1 MTGRE
6 RALSRRS
13 MLIVPCVAVAASLPV
28 LAHDEQGQAIGFL
41 AGLAHPISGLDHVLA
56 MIAVGVWGAQLGMPA
71 LWILPVI
78 FPMVMALGGMLALLG
93 VAIPGVE
100 IGIAASA
107 LLLGAMVLLEARPPL
122 GVAAAM
128 VGVFAVFHGHAHG
141 TELPA
146 GASGLLYSIGFVVA
160 TGCLHGA
167 GIAIGTLHRFARG
180 RLALRAAGALVAIAG
195 FWFLYRGLR

>member
-28 LAHDEQGQAIGFL
+28 LAHDDQGQAIGFV

-56 MIAVGVWGAQLGMPA
+56 MVAVGVWGAQLGMPA

-122 GVAAAM
+122 SVAAAM
-128 VGVFAVFHGHAHG
+128 VGVLAIFHGHAHG

-180 RLALRAAGALVAIAG
+180 RLALRAAGALVAIG
-195 FWFLYRGLR
+195 GLYFLYRGLR

>member
-1 MTGRE
+1 
-6 RALSRRS
+6 

-28 LAHDEQGQAIGFL
+28 LAHDDQGQAIGFV

-56 MIAVGVWGAQLGMPA
+56 MVAVGVWGAQLGMPA

-122 GVAAAM
+122 SVAAAM
-128 VGVFAVFHGHAHG
+128 VGVLAIFHGHAHG

-180 RLALRAAGALVAIAG
+180 RLALRAAGALVAIG
-195 FWFLYRGLR
+195 GLYFLYRGLR